1 MTRRK
6 KIVFMFLGKVF
17 AQLITLIC
25 CRNLKASLLDTE
37 RYKEELREL
46 TQETTILATKIQ
58 AVRSDIKQTKEEL
71 TKCRMESA
79 MPKGK
84 TTGPK
89 FNRDTK
95 VRNNTKK

>member
-1 MTRRK
+1 
-6 KIVFMFLGKVF
+6 MFLGKVF

-46 TQETTILATKIQ
+46 T
-58 AVRSDIKQTKEEL
+58 KEEL